1 MSLRLATISD
11 LAEYGDSKNLSH
23 ENLHFKDSFYN
34 SKTDVVQVVSF
45 NSIIDKYYYILYPLL
60 VKVEL
65 TDQEIER
72 YRYKPRM
79 YCQDVYGNIELWST
93 LLRMN
98 NILTPSEFDKKKFK
112 GFSKD
117 FLDKL
122 DEIMII
128 EGDRLDANRQQ
139 IKNKEY
145 GE

>member
-1 MSLRLATISD
+1 MSLRLATVAD
-11 LAEYGDSKNLSH
+11 LAEYGNNKNLSH

-34 SKTDVVQVVSF
+34 TKTDVVQVVSM
-45 NSIIDKYYYILYPLL
+45 NNIIDKYYYILYPHL
-60 VKVEL
+60 VTVEL
-65 TDQEIER
+65 SEQEIER
-72 YRYKPRM
+72 YRYRPRM
-79 YCQDVYGNIELWST
+79 YCQDAYGNIELWST

-128 EGDRLDANRQQ
+128 EGDRLDQNRLE

-145 GE
+145 GG